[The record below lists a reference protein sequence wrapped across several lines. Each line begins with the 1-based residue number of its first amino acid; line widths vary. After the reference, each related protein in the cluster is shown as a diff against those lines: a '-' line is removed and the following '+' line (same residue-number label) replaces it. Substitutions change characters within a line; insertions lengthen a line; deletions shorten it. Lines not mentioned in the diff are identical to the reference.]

1 MQTSPFFRSIC
12 RLLAVAMLAAPLTPA
27 MAGMVGTEQA
37 LTPATQTSHQSAVLS
52 ALSRAD
58 VTAQLQTL
66 GVDPLAAKARV
77 STMTDAELA
86 SLAGQIDTL
95 PAGAASNWVWA
106 AVIAIA
112 IWWYM
117 KR

>member
-1 MQTSPFFRSIC
+1 MI
-12 RLLAVAMLAAPLTPA
+12 
-27 MAGMVGTEQA
+27 GTEQA
-37 LTPATQTSHQSAVLS
+37 LTPATMPTHQSAVLN

-58 VTAQLQTL
+58 VTAQLQTM
-66 GVDPLAAKARV
+66 GVDPVAAKARV
-77 STMTDAELA
+77 STMTDVELA
-86 SLAGQIDTL
+86 SLAGQIDSL
-95 PAGAASNWVWA
+95 PAGAATSKWVYA